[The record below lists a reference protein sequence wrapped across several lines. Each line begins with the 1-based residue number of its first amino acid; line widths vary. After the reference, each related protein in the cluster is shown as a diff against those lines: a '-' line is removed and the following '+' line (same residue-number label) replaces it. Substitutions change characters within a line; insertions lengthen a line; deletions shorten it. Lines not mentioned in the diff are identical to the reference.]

1 MYFVTLAGRNY
12 NLAIF
17 TRAGAPGG
25 TAAAFSTRLE
35 TCRGPIETI
44 DCNITIDF
52 DWEAGGAGSGTGQVT
67 IFSGSSG
74 NSTIPAPGNALT
86 YIGITNITSDCTK
99 YNSIFACPGLSPT
112 TTTTTT
118 TSTTTTTTTVSP
130 TSYTDPAIKHDQY
143 SSSYSDPTWT
153 NIGTSGSLYNLTKYA
168 SSNINTG
175 GSGTG
180 AYLGM
185 TGSMGVGEL
194 EQELYPAMYSNFIN
208 LNNISFSYAII
219 FRVESPALGYTV
231 SSVRGTAGF
240 GISGGADSLGTFIQP
255 YVYSS
260 LAEKLSDPII
270 RIPNTPKWYL
280 GVLTFD
286 KTATAS
292 TAAKFYLNLSP
303 TNFVGT
309 NEVPSPSTF
318 FTSDPYYYN
327 LGFTLNPVKIA
338 AAIFWQNIVLTQ
350 SQIQNLYNEYN
361 SRYSLG

>member
-12 NLAIF
+12 NIAI
-17 TRAGAPGG
+17 RVNSGLGG
-25 TAAAFSTRLE
+25 TSAVFRSRLE
-35 TCRGPIETI
+35 SCNGPEVPISCDVDINYHYKDIENTEGDRTI
-44 DCNITIDF
+44 TLL
-52 DWEAGGAGSGTGQVT
+52 
-67 IFSGSSG
+67 SGSSNVSEIPTG
-74 NSTIPAPGNALT
+74 AQLTELYINSLT
-86 YIGITNITSDCTK
+86 GFGCTA
-99 YNSIFACPGLSPT
+99 YNDVYDCPGPLPT

-118 TSTTTTTTTVSP
+118 TSTTTTTTTASP

-153 NIGTSGSLYNLTKYA
+153 NIGTSGSSYNLTIYPG
-168 SSNINTG
+168 STINAG

-180 AYLGM
+180 VYLGM
-185 TGSMGVGEL
+185 TGSMGTGEL

-208 LNNISFSYAII
+208 LSNISFSYAAV
-219 FRVESPALGYTV
+219 FRVESPALGYTI
-231 SSVRGTAGF
+231 SSVRGNAGF
-240 GISGGADSLGTFIQP
+240 GISGGADNLGTFIRP

-260 LAEKLSDPII
+260 FAEKISDPII

-303 TNFVGT
+303 TNFIGGY
-309 NEVPSPSTF
+309 EVPDPATF
-318 FTSDPYYYN
+318 FTPEPYYYN

-338 AAIFWQNIVLTQ
+338 AAIFWQNIVLTE